1 MSNPNRAGK
10 LKLKGNKQ
18 LFKLKSNKKKL
29 GASSKQIDEDRE
41 ERGGWRRIENELD
54 LKGGTDVALEC
65 GDFSRC
71 YLAALDTG
79 KFTLGTKHFKF
90 GEAPSPEE
98 ILSLIHSP
106 DDPKVSFKTGFGK
119 FVGVSADGAL
129 VATADAV
136 GARER
141 FDIVFQDGK
150 SAIQSVS
157 SGLFLSLE
165 PNDDGHVY
173 VCSKTAQAN
182 EMINGP
188 TDWRSD
194 DDKKKAGDCETTYIK
209 KFQHS
214 RVDLKDR
221 MISYNVDDKQAV
233 KMAQKEG
240 NLHETLL
247 NRRAKLKSDKY
258 C

>member
-182 EMINGP
+182 EMIN
-188 TDWRSD
+188 
-194 DDKKKAGDCETTYIK
+194 AGDCETTYIK